1 MQRAAQL
8 GAAGAQPLAAASLGA
23 AVPRTHARARAL
35 VRSYECTPGEREG
48 AVNYE
53 RSVISMHQFD

>member
-8 GAAGAQPLAAASLGA
+8 GAAVAQPLAAANPGA
-23 AVPRTHARARAL
+23 AGPRTHTR
-35 VRSYECTPGEREG
+35 VRMFEYECTPGEREG